1 MITPTRFRGN
11 SEKTPRTLRTDHAR
25 ARELE
30 LTEDGTNVLA
40 FDAWTIPHAALGF
53 LAASS
58 GVPLAAAIWG
68 ALAIEAVEIGMSR
81 ALPELA
87 RESRANQLG
96 DLAAFLAAYTLGSK

>member
-1 MITPTRFRGN
+1 VIDIVDT
-11 SEKTPRTLRTDHAR
+11 R
-25 ARELE
+25 AREEE
-30 LTEDGTNVLA
+30 LKGTATNVLA
-40 FDAWTIPHAALGF
+40 FDAWTIPHAALGY

-81 ALPELA
+81 AVPDLA

-96 DLAAFLAAYTLGSK
+96 DLAAFLAAYGLGAR

>member
-1 MITPTRFRGN
+1 MIDIVDT
-11 SEKTPRTLRTDHAR
+11 R
-25 ARELE
+25 AREEE
-30 LTEDGTNVLA
+30 LKTTATNVLA
-40 FDAWTIPHAALGF
+40 FDTWTIPHAALGY

-81 ALPELA
+81 AVPDLA

-96 DLAAFLAAYTLGSK
+96 DLAAFLAAYGLGAR